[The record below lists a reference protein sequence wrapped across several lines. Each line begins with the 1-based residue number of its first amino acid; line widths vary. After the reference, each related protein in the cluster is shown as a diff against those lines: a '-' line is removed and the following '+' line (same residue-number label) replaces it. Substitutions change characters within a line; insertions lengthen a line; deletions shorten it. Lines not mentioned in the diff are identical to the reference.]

1 MSDSDSDTSNRS
13 KRSKISNTSNTIHI
27 YNGGSFS
34 SPTRAHQ
41 KIVSDTIK
49 FLREYYLHSNI
60 DTFEYTI
67 APVSDFYP
75 KLSVK
80 PACISFEA
88 RFDMLS
94 MMVGNIISELTTNDS
109 FEYSDGIIH
118 CLYKGKRY
126 KIQIILTRLEQEIS
140 HQRGGY
146 VGTYEY
152 LLEYS
157 KGKDP
162 NNIYLSFGG
171 DNMYSLLSPIQRWK
185 NPIHLFLNFKF
196 MAYSREGFELD
207 YGKMAQDLIQCIG
220 EFDRSKHIETD
231 YLNNSNG
238 LEDIRDKIELFH
250 NDPIRCIG
258 EHVIKIDISSDTKT
272 DKQDV
277 LALAEMSSSKARQA
291 LYEDLNYLL
300 EPSEIEQY
308 LGCLAPNIREFIL
321 SNRLY
326 TSGEI
331 CEGPENFA
339 KIKSELELRV
349 SK

>member
-1 MSDSDSDTSNRS
+1 MSDLDSDTSNRS
-13 KRSKISNTSNTIHI
+13 KRSKRSNTVYI

-34 SPTRAHQ
+34 CPTLAHQ
-41 KIVSDTIK
+41 EIVIGTIK
-49 FLREYYLHSNI
+49 FLLKYYLHSPI
-60 DTFEYTI
+60 DTIEYTI
-67 APVSDFYP
+67 APVSDMYP
-75 KLSVK
+75 KPSVK

-94 MMVGNIISELTTNDS
+94 MMVRNIVSEMASYDS

-118 CLYKGKRY
+118 CMYKGKRY

-140 HQRGGY
+140 HQRGRY

-152 LLEYS
+152 LLEFQ
-157 KGKDP
+157 KDKDP
-162 NNIYLSFGG
+162 DNIYLSFGG
-171 DNMYSLLSPIQRWK
+171 DNMYSLLSPIKRWK

-220 EFDRSKHIETD
+220 EFDETNPTHIETD
-231 YLNNSNG
+231 YLYNSNG
-238 LEDIRDKIELFH
+238 LEDIRDKIKLFDL
-250 NDPIRCIG
+250 DPIRCVG
-258 EHVIKIDISSDTKT
+258 EHVIKIDINSDTKT

-300 EPSEIEQY
+300 KPSEIEQF

-321 SNRLY
+321 SNGLY
-326 TSGEI
+326 RSGEI
-331 CEGPENFA
+331 CEGAENFA
-339 KIKSELELRV
+339 KIKSELERRV
-349 SK
+349 NE

>member
-1 MSDSDSDTSNRS
+1 MSSKSN
-13 KRSKISNTSNTIHI
+13 IAHI

-34 SPTRAHQ
+34 CPTLAHQ
-41 KIVSDTIK
+41 EIVIGTIGYLLK
-49 FLREYYLHSNI
+49 YYLHSQI
-60 DTFEYTI
+60 DTIEYTI
-67 APVSDFYP
+67 APVSDLYP
-75 KLSVK
+75 KASVN
-80 PACISFEA
+80 PACISFEH
-88 RFDMLS
+88 RFTMLS
-94 MMVGNIISELTTNDS
+94 HMVENIISELVSIDS

-118 CLYKGKRY
+118 CLYEGKRY

-140 HQRGGY
+140 HQRGKY

-152 LLEYS
+152 LKEFE
-157 KGKDP
+157 KNKDP
-162 NNIYLSFGG
+162 DNIYLVFGA
-171 DNMYSLLSPIQRWK
+171 DNIYSLLSPIERWK

-220 EFDRSKHIETD
+220 EFDGSQHIETD
-231 YLNNSNG
+231 YKNNSNG
-238 LEDIRDKIELFH
+238 LEDIRDKIKLFRD
-250 NDPIRCIG
+250 DPVGCIG

-300 EPSEIEQY
+300 EPCEIEQFLSY
-308 LGCLAPNIREFIL
+308 LAPNIREFIL
-321 SNRLY
+321 SKRLY
-326 TSGEI
+326 SSGEI
-331 CEGPENFA
+331 CEGAKNFA

-349 SK
+349 KK